1 MKNQIYDKT
10 LKTLFEASLKEG
22 NLLKDYRGEGTII
35 EQLDTVSK
43 RPKELRIDF
52 AQKIIPKNSNPYVLH
67 LEFQSKID
75 DEFPFRMLEYYEIL
89 ARKNRLEV
97 EQILVYVG
105 NPKIKPITGNITH
118 KNLQLRYK
126 VLDMNQLEFPELLN
140 SNSPS
145 EIIMA
150 ILTNLKDNKPYE
162 IVDLIFERLKETAK
176 TEDELKD
183 ALYFLQILS
192 DLRKFGEDI
201 SKKLKAMPI
210 SLDYRKSTIYSEGR
224 NEGRQ
229 EGRQE
234 GKQEGKQEE
243 KREIA
248 IQLHKSGFDLPM
260 ISKFSGLTLT
270 ELKKLFGTK

>member
-1 MKNQIYDKT
+1 MMKNQIYDKT

-22 NLLKDYRGEGTII
+22 DLLKDYRADDSII

-67 LEFQSKID
+67 LEFQSQIN

-105 NPKIKPITGNITH
+105 NPKIEPIAGNITH

-126 VLDMNQLEFPELLN
+126 VLDMNQLEFPKLLN

-150 ILTNLKDNKPYE
+150 ILTNLKDNKPDE
-162 IVDLIFERLKETAK
+162 IIDLIFERLKETAK
-176 TEDELKD
+176 TEEELKD

-210 SLDYRKSTIYSEGR
+210 SLDYRKSSIFSEGR
-224 NEGRQ
+224 M

-234 GKQEGKQEE
+234 GKQEGRQEE
-243 KREIA
+243 ASQGSE
-248 IQLHKSGFDLPM
+248 S
-260 ISKFSGLTLT
+260 
-270 ELKKLFGTK
+270 